1 MKQTTEEKIKN
12 LSNQIEQLE
21 ANPVLEFYG
30 QELGTAKLVRDGRAF
45 RIFVKEVQPAKSGK
59 ATLVEMKVFVAI
71 EGKGEFALVRGHTYL
86 PNFVLENKDVYWI
99 LQNKIHGKLSGFAD
113 EFSIDKQFVPTEF
126 KTYGNYWSEVNGY
139 TAEERVAD
147 HLQFL
152 KNFKQQFVNE
162 LNLENAVLGFM
173 EMIA

>member
-1 MKQTTEEKIKN
+1 MSTEQKIER
-12 LSNQIEQLE
+12 LSDEITKFET
-21 ANPVLEFYG
+21 NPVQQFYG
-30 QELGTAKLVRDGRAF
+30 QELGVAKLVRDGRSF
-45 RIFVKEVQPAKSGK
+45 RIFVKEVQKAKSGK

-99 LQNKIHGKLSGFAD
+99 MENKIHGKLSGFTD
-113 EFSIDKQFVPTEF
+113 DFSIDNQYVPREF
-126 KTYGNYWSEVNGY
+126 KSYGNYWSEANGK
-139 TAEERVAD
+139 TAEERVED

-152 KNFKQQFVNE
+152 KNFKQQFVSE
-162 LNLENAVLGFM
+162 LRLEKGILGFM